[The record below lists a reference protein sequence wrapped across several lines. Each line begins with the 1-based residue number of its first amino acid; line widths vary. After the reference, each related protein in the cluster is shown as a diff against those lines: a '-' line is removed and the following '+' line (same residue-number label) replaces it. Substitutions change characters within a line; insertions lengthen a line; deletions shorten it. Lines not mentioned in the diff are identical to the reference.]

1 MFRVYGVLG
10 KRKEDESLGGDLLL
24 GKGWVFFVVFYCV
37 LVVLG
42 FFEMLVENIDF
53 WVLGVFVLVKE
64 RGGIRKE
71 RACV

>member
-1 MFRVYGVLG
+1 M
-10 KRKEDESLGGDLLL
+10 L